1 MSETYAKL
9 FNSILRS
16 SVWAEP
22 METKIVWITMLAMS
36 DRYGYVGASVPGV
49 ASAAGV
55 PVDKAASA
63 IEKFLQPDEWSRSKE
78 FEGRRIEVADR
89 GWNIL
94 NYERFRD
101 MRDEEARKEYE
112 RQRKR
117 KQRAGRTGTDRD
129 IPGQMVKNDDCP
141 AVSAHAEASAS
152 ASAHAEASPVEK
164 KRTSRAAALG
174 PTDPRFDEFWQAY
187 GRKGSRKQTMA
198 VWVKLKPD
206 DELAAK
212 ITAAAAAYRKA
223 KAGDPKFQRDAQRWL
238 RDEGWNDEVMPG
250 SSPTPLKV
258 NANGRVVVEAS
269 KMHIPNMPL
278 GSEFCDC
285 PGCAAA
291 KLTKTLADSKQVG
304 TFIRS
309 PHSA

>member
-117 KQRAGRTGTDRD
+117 KQRAGQTGTDRD
-129 IPGQMVKNDDCP
+129 IPGQTVKNDDCP

-152 ASAHAEASPVEK
+152 AHAEASPEEKKKAPRKRVAPVLVEK
-164 KRTSRAAALG
+164 PDEVNQAAWDDWIRYRTVKHKPLTATAWAALVRESEKAGWTIAAAVQECAERPWLSFKADWVSNKTI
-174 PTDPRFDEFWQAY
+174 PFQ
-187 GRKGSRKQTMA
+187 SRPP
-198 VWVKLKPD
+198 VGYV
-206 DELAAK
+206 
-212 ITAAAAAYRKA
+212 
-223 KAGDPKFQRDAQRWL
+223 
-238 RDEGWNDEVMPG
+238 
-250 SSPTPLKV
+250 SSNT
-258 NANGRVVVEAS
+258 
-269 KMHIPNMPL
+269 HIQNTPL
-278 GSEFCDC
+278 GSLMCQCNECVKFREKR
-285 PGCAAA
+285 G
-291 KLTKTLADSKQVG
+291 
-304 TFIRS
+304 IRGIGG
-309 PHSA
+309 A

>member
-117 KQRAGRTGTDRD
+117 KQRAGQTGTDRD
-129 IPGQMVKNDDCP
+129 IPGQMVKSDDCP
-141 AVSAHAEASAS
+141 AVSAHAEAS

-164 KRTSRAAALG
+164 KRTPRAAALG
-174 PTDPRFDEFWQAY
+174 PVDPHFEEFWIAY
-187 GRKGSRKQTMA
+187 DYKKDRPASLKAWEKI
-198 VWVKLKPD
+198 KPD
-206 DELAAK
+206 DALATT
-212 ITAAAAAYRKA
+212 IVA
-223 KAGDPKFQRDAQRWL
+223 KARETRAANPAKEFYRYPATWL
-238 RDEGWNDEVMPG
+238 NARGWEDEIVPR
-250 SSPTPLKV
+250 S
-258 NANGRVVVEAS
+258 NGIAPRRIFSETYVEL
-269 KMHIPNMPL
+269 PDL
-278 GSEFCDC
+278 G
-285 PGCAAA
+285 A
-291 KLTKTLADSKQVG
+291 KYAE
-304 TFIRS
+304 
-309 PHSA
+309 